1 MLKKIFLLFVLVF
14 LSSCV
19 YEAIYSKKNSVNYD
33 FSISKLN
40 FIGDRD
46 INLKLKEKLN
56 NYTLSKKDKNF
67 TLKIFS
73 ISTKTIAAKDTSGDA
88 TSFKNIVTLNLEI
101 SMNGTLKNSFMITE
115 SFNYNNNSNKFSL
128 KKYEKEIKNNLAETI
143 AKKIIFKLSNIQ

>member
-14 LSSCV
+14 LSSCG
-19 YEAIYSKKNSVNYD
+19 YEAIYSKKNSVNYN

-101 SMNGTLKNSFMITE
+101 SMNGKLKNSFMITE
-115 SFNYNNNSNKFSL
+115 SFNYNNNYNKFNL

>member
-1 MLKKIFLLFVLVF
+1 MLKKLFLLFVLVF
-14 LSSCV
+14 LSSCG

-56 NYTLSKKDKNF
+56 NYTLTKRDKNF

-101 SMNGTLKNSFMITE
+101 SMDGTLKNSFMITE

-143 AKKIIFKLSNIQ
+143 AKKLIYRLSNIQ